1 MALAPPEECSEWNCV
16 AWLGSWAVVVY
27 EWPLLPTVNVPLA
40 SEPACCLSWDGFHHM
55 NWSPSTL
62 LKPVGMLHASLVC
75 QTGCLSGC
83 SGSKW
88 PLLPT
93 VNVPLGSL
101 PWVRPPAKPL
111 WVYRR
116 GGHSVMPRAFSGADL
131 KWVSL
136 LPECWLLLYVA
147 LSLSSSGPLGVALL
161 ACACLDLPSLR

>member
-1 MALAPPEECSEWNCV
+1 MCHSRVGLLV
-16 AWLGSWAVVVY
+16 AS
-27 EWPLLPTVNVPLA
+27 
-40 SEPACCLSWDGFHHM
+40 CCICWDGYHHM
-55 NWSPSTL
+55 NCSPSPL

-136 LPECWLLLYVA
+136 LPECWLPLCVA
-147 LSLSSSGPLGVALL
+147 IHLGSPSQGGLALL
-161 ACACLDLPSLR
+161 AIASMDLSSLR